1 MHPSQDKVTIKLFA
15 ALAEAG
21 KQEAALELT
30 DRLHLSKSREVC
42 IKYADRLGQTKL
54 ADKITERFDHQQ
66 DQESDLLGNYPG
78 QTASSSPVGGKR
90 KNVSPDQYVAKRG
103 RV

>member
-1 MHPSQDKVTIKLFA
+1 MYRSQDKVTIKLFA

-30 DRLHLSKSREVC
+30 DRLHLAKSREVC
-42 IKYADRLGQTKL
+42 IKYADRLGLTKL
-54 ADKITERFDHQQ
+54 ADKINERFEQ
-66 DQESDLLGNYPG
+66 DQESDFLENYPG